1 MKALILTP
9 TRELATQIH
18 ESIENYG
25 RFLKLKSVV
34 IFGGVSQSRQVSDL
48 RRGCDFIVATPG
60 RLMDLM
66 NQNYIVLNG
75 IEYFVLDEADR
86 MLDMGFVHEV
96 KRIIASLP
104 RKRQTLFFSA
114 TMPPAIQSLVKR
126 NTDQSGCHYGN
137 SGINNCGTGGPEI
150 ILCSEK

>member
-1 MKALILTP
+1 MA
-9 TRELATQIH
+9 
-18 ESIENYG
+18 

-96 KRIIASLP
+96 KRIITPSSQEKTDIVFLGHH
-104 RKRQTLFFSA
+104 A
-114 TMPPAIQSLVKR
+114 TRYSV
-126 NTDQSGCHYGN
+126 TCEGDTHQSGSISPLHLNQRLRNWWIRNYIMCRKTKN
-137 SGINNCGTGGPEI
+137 A
-150 ILCSEK
+150 LCLHHLLKTNPA